1 MVTIAIEEG
10 DYETIIKIGKRFRN
24 DTIIQKQ
31 IEAIGI
37 KIEEGENENE
47 VQSENSN
54 QLLNRI
60 RTQIYYEKIE
70 KNILEELKNSKEIEE
85 YKKIIALLA
94 VCEKSKKV
102 NKAKELLKEYKG
114 YIETCTK
121 EQKKKIN
128 KILERIKSKKVNI
141 FDMGYYDMILCW
153 EQDEELEQEYER
165 QKEEEKESKKKLSEN
180 IIKEKKDTETK
191 RVQKTTGEE
200 KEEKST
206 ETSNKTIKREEFLES
221 IKVERKQNSK
231 IKEKNIRTEKK
242 GPTIK
247 EKRENIRKFID
258 EQRRIVYVRAQ
269 SQDVNIQSKAIKDWD
284 GLENLL
290 YKVLDENQNEE
301 FIERLYNK
309 VVKLRSRTGMEH

>member
-1 MVTIAIEEG
+1 M
-10 DYETIIKIGKRFRN
+10 
-24 DTIIQKQ
+24 
-31 IEAIGI
+31 
-37 KIEEGENENE
+37 
-47 VQSENSN
+47 
-54 QLLNRI
+54 
-60 RTQIYYEKIE
+60 
-70 KNILEELKNSKEIEE
+70 KNSKEIEE

-128 KILERIKSKKVNI
+128 KILERIKSKKINI

-191 RVQKTTGEE
+191 RVKKTTSEE

-221 IKVERKQNSK
+221 IKVEKKQNPK
-231 IKEKNIRTEKK
+231 IKEKKIRTEKK

-258 EQRRIVYVRAQ
+258 EQRRIAYVRAQ